1 MRDYDVRASVK
12 ANIYEAEFDNHNRSD
27 CNGSVNYRFIQDEI
41 SKNRFPALTRLYSLN
56 ITDDL
61 DKEIDLIL
69 RIKLDDCDEKFR
81 ASIMLWIDGTYN
93 GTSFQQISRKDL
105 YHLLKF
111 QTFRRFIENSIFVFL
126 EDWNARCSVVIPA
139 FEGQNGREALWDC
152 VYYNHK
158 LYVGKEDHSDIK
170 LFFPCTE
177 KTMTDVMDAVEK
189 DLETMVDYYEGESNE
204 RL

>member
-1 MRDYDVRASVK
+1 MRDFDVAIPLIS
-12 ANIYEAEFDNHNRSD
+12 NLYEAEFDNNNFNKPDSA
-27 CNGSVNYRFIQDEI
+27 NIEFIDDEI
-41 SKNRFPALTRLYSLN
+41 RRNHIPQLIKQYPLH
-56 ITDDL
+56 ITYDL
-61 DKEIDLIL
+61 DKEIDIVLQL
-69 RIKLDDCDEKFR
+69 GLDYCHKDFSAR
-81 ASIMLWIDGTYN
+81 ASMWIDGTYD